1 MKIGRKFCRT
11 IICWDP
17 TLPFAI
23 MPFMSFYV
31 EMTAIKGSA
40 GFLLL
45 QILFAW
51 SPMDSLA
58 QTMITENKDVD
69 FNPKSI

>member
-1 MKIGRKFCRT
+1 
-11 IICWDP
+11 
-17 TLPFAI
+17 